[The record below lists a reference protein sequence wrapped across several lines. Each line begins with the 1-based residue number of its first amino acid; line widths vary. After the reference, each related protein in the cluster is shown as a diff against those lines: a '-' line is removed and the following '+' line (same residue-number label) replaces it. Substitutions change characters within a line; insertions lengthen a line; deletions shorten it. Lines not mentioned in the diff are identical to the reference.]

1 MKKILLL
8 IIFVIFTA
16 LLSIGQN
23 IKHVSLSFN
32 INDFKIEQDI
42 DGNSII
48 LSDNHNTC
56 YKSDTSLPALPYFGY
71 NVLVRNTEKYISHV
85 SSSSKTLIKSNIDIA
100 HNPEALPTNALPT
113 LKEESKTSLYSQKKY
128 PDKDVEFVG
137 NNDCGD
143 YRLLTFLVCPFEFD
157 VTTRKLYLKRHIDF
171 DINLNT
177 SSISQSDVS
186 RIQVA
191 RIRDVIKKMV
201 VNPEDLDNLE
211 LTTRE
216 MSSNNELTHQT
227 GYEYV
232 IVTSNQF
239 KNVFQQL
246 ANWKSRKGIRSKV
259 LTVEEITPLYT
270 GSSKQEK
277 IKRAI
282 ADINGLSYVLLGG
295 DTLNVPTCMCY
306 IGQKNNTD
314 SITPADIYYSCL
326 ETKNWNI
333 NGNSFYGE
341 ISDSVSLIPYLYVS
355 RAPVST
361 VADAQVFV
369 NRIINY
375 ESVPDTVNWKD
386 NILMSGATLGYY
398 SNDSIWHPYYVN
410 GISDS
415 QIWSEMIYNEYINPS
430 DPNLSKWNGQR
441 VRLYDTYADYSN
453 NGTYDFNATNLQN
466 ELSKGYT
473 FVDVMTHGNWDA
485 WRMEGSY
492 PYYNYLYARNLLNN
506 GYTIITTTACH
517 TNAFDYSSANSKCLS
532 QEFVDNAQSGI
543 LAYWGTSRENWYNVT
558 ITSSLGVGSKYNAL
572 TYRKLFED
580 KYHRMGT
587 ATTEVKREK
596 MSSILR
602 SYNTSRKVWMGLN
615 LMGDP
620 EMPVYLSKPDY
631 FQNVNIQFVNDNIY
645 VETGVSDFDICFV
658 NQSDS
663 TDYYIA
669 RDIETSNTV
678 FSRKNGG
685 FDVCVTKPNYVP
697 FFMVCDNTYLQNKT
711 LTGSKIYAAPN
722 VMIGSNVTNKVAQGA
737 VVINSGNTTVKASQ
751 GVTITKDFEVK
762 SGAVFNITIE

>member
-1 MKKILLL
+1 MKKISLL
-8 IIFVIFTA
+8 IFLVIFPA

-32 INDFKIEQDI
+32 INDFKIQQDN

-56 YKSDTSLPALPYFGY
+56 YKSDTSLPALPYIGY
-71 NVLVRNTEKYISHV
+71 NVLVQNTEKYISHV
-85 SSSSKTLIKSNIDIA
+85 CSSSKTLMKSNIDIA
-100 HNPEALPTNALPT
+100 HNPEALSTNILPT
-113 LKEESKTSLYSQKKY
+113 LKEESITNFYSQKKY

-137 NNDCGD
+137 NNDCGE

-157 VTTRKLYLKRHIDF
+157 VTTRKLYLKNQIEF
-171 DINLNT
+171 DINLNS
-177 SSISQSDVS
+177 SSISQSFVG
-186 RIQVA
+186 RVRAAGIK
-191 RIRDVIKKMV
+191 DVIKRMV
-201 VNPEDLDNLE
+201 VNPEDLDNQDM
-211 LTTRE
+211 TTRE

-227 GYEYV
+227 GFEYV

-246 ANWKSRKGIRSKV
+246 ANWKNRKGIRSKV
-259 LTVEEITPLYT
+259 ITVEDILPIYT

-306 IGQKNNTD
+306 IGYRKNTD
-314 SITPADIYYSCL
+314 SITPADVYYSCL
-326 ETKNWNI
+326 ETKNWNN
-333 NGNSFYGE
+333 NGNNFYGE
-341 ISDSVSLIPYLYVS
+341 YNDSVSLVPYLNVS

-361 VADAQVFV
+361 VEDAQVFV

-375 ESVPDTVNWKD
+375 ESTPDTVNWKD
-386 NILMSGATLGYY
+386 NILMSGRTLGYRDA
-398 SNDSIWHPYYVN
+398 SNVWHPYYVN

-415 QIWSEMIYNEYINPS
+415 QIWSQMIYNQYIKPS
-430 DPNLSKWNGQR
+430 NSSLPKWNGQLT
-441 VRLYDTYADYSN
+441 RLYDTYADHS
-453 NGTYDFNATNLQN
+453 GDDTYDFNATNLQN
-466 ELSKGYT
+466 ELTKGYT
-473 FVDVMTHGNWDA
+473 FVDVMTHGSKTSWS
-485 WRMEGSY
+485 MEGTQ
-492 PYYNYLYARNLLNN
+492 YYYYHARNLENS
-506 GYTIITTTACH
+506 GYTIITTTACL
-517 TNAFDYSSANSKCLS
+517 TNAFDYSSAYSKCLS
-532 QEFVDNAQSGI
+532 QEFVNNTQSGI
-543 LAYWGTSRENWYNVT
+543 LSYWGTSRENWYYPKT
-558 ITSSLGVGSKYNAL
+558 TSSLGLGSVFDAL
-572 TYRKLFED
+572 TYRKLLED
-580 KYHRMGT
+580 KYHRMGI
-587 ATTEVKREK
+587 ATIEVKRAK
-596 MSSILR
+596 MSSAL
-602 SYNTSRKVWMGLN
+602 SPDYPPNRKIWMGLN

-620 EMPVYLSKPDY
+620 EMPVYLSKPVF
-631 FQNVNIQFVNDNIY
+631 FQNVDIQFVNDSIY
-645 VETGVSDFDICFV
+645 VETGVCDFDICFV

-663 TDYYIA
+663 TDYYIT

-711 LTGSKIYAAPN
+711 LTGSKSYTAPN

-737 VVINSGNTTVKASQ
+737 VVINSGSTTIKATE

-762 SGAVFNITIE
+762 SGAVFNVTID